1 MSASDTKARDAGAEL
16 VFDRRPEARTLARR
30 LAIAVAS
37 LVGFV
42 LVALS
47 VGLEL
52 PWLPLPLALVVA
64 AVIAG
69 GGILL
74 TRGSD
79 AHARVVVE
87 PQGLAIDGPVGTVR
101 VPFESIRGLRH
112 TGDSI
117 ELLGADGRTLGEL
130 HDVLLGELELFR
142 RIALRCPLLPPKR
155 EQEHVRPGYAV
166 LEGTRLVRP
175 EGHDDRPIELDEIR
189 RVDLIP
195 PTANEVVGALVLDLH
210 LDARRVIVTTDVAT
224 GMYVL
229 AARGGLTTEVG

>member
-1 MSASDTKARDAGAEL
+1 MTPNAPAPRPSSGAL

-42 LVALS
+42 LVVLS

-87 PQGLAIDGPVGTVR
+87 PEGLAIDGPVGTVR
-101 VPFESIRGLRH
+101 VPFDRIRGLRH

-117 ELLGADGRTLGEL
+117 ELLGEDGHTLGEL

-142 RIALRCPLLPPKR
+142 RIALRSPLVPPKR

-189 RVDLIP
+189 RVDLLP

-210 LDARRVIVTTDVAT
+210 LDARRVVVTTDVGT

-229 AARGGLTTEVG
+229 AARGGLTTEAG